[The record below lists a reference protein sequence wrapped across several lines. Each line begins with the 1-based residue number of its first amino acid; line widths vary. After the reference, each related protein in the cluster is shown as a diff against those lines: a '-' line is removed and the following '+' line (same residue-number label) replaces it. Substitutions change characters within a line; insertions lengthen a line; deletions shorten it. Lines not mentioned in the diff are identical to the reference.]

1 MPHAWGYSPGMI
13 DGPVKSLAGKHAAIT
28 GGGRGIGAAIAE
40 ALAEQGA
47 KLSLL
52 GRNVQVLEAT
62 ASRLREDFGVDVC
75 CAGADV
81 GDEAQVRQA
90 FADIKARQGA
100 VDILVN
106 NAGIALSSPFLKSD
120 AAFWKKIF
128 DVDLMGAVYAAQ
140 AVLPDM
146 QKANWGRIVNI
157 ASTAGLTGMAYITAY
172 CAAKHGMVGFT
183 RSLAI
188 ELAKTGITVNAVC
201 PGYTDTDIVANSLD
215 TITAKT
221 GRSRDEA
228 LANLLSHNPQGRL
241 VQPFEVGGT
250 LAWLCSDAANSV
262 TGQSIVLAGGELMT

>member
-1 MPHAWGYSPGMI
+1 MSVIKAKP
-13 DGPVKSLAGKHAAIT
+13 LAGKHAAIT

-40 ALAEQGA
+40 ALADQGA
-47 KLSLL
+47 KLTLL
-52 GRNVQVLEAT
+52 GRKLDTLEST
-62 ASRLREDFGVDVC
+62 ASQLRDRYGIDIGV
-75 CAGADV
+75 AAADV
-81 GDEAQVRQA
+81 GDEEAVQAA
-90 FADIKARQGA
+90 FAKLKAERGP

-106 NAGIALSSPFLKSD
+106 NAGIAQSAPFMKSD
-120 AAFWKKIF
+120 AGFWKQIL

-172 CAAKHGMVGFT
+172 CAAKHAMVGFT

-201 PGYTDTDIVANSLD
+201 PGYTDTDIVSSALD
-215 TITAKT
+215 NIMQKT
-221 GRSRDEA
+221 GRTREEA
-228 LANLLSHNPQGRL
+228 LDGLLSHNPQARL

-250 LAWLCSDAANSV
+250 VAWLCSDAANSV
-262 TGQSIVLAGGELMT
+262 TGQSLVLAGGELMP